1 MAAFLKLLALPTVP
15 TFVLVAAR
23 NALPSV
29 RRLPVT
35 RPLSRYRFNVPEV
48 IFMPRDLGM

>member
-29 RRLPVT
+29 RRLPV
-35 RPLSRYRFNVPEV
+35 RPASRYRFDVPEA
-48 IFMPRDLGM
+48 IFLPGDLGM